1 VYYPWAAL
9 HSIKWLQYAVLINPI
24 VYMSEGLRA
33 ALTPGMHMNP
43 WLIIAMLTCSL
54 AVLTWFGVR
63 GFLRRVID

>member
-1 VYYPWAAL
+1 
-9 HSIKWLQYAVLINPI
+9 VLINPI